1 MSLKVSKVDVWAAEI
16 EDRPGGLAD
25 KLGPLGEAGAS
36 LECVIARRD
45 PSKPGKG
52 VVFVSPVKGARVQ
65 KAAKSAGLSAT
76 KDLATLRVE
85 GSDAP
90 GLGHRLTS
98 ALAAAGINLRG
109 LSAASSGKNFVA
121 YFGFDSADTATK
133 AARVLKSAAAAK
145 KKPAAR
151 KKR

>member
-1 MSLKVSKVDVWAAEI
+1 MSFKVSKVDVWAVEL

-52 VVFVSPVKGARVQ
+52 VAFVSPVKGAKAQ

-90 GLGHRLTS
+90 GLGYRLTS

-109 LSAASSGKNFVA
+109 LSAASLGKN
-121 YFGFDSADTATK
+121 
-133 AARVLKSAAAAK
+133 
-145 KKPAAR
+145 
-151 KKR
+151 